1 MNKKSLLNLAMCS
14 LLLGSMPMGLV
25 GCKDYD
31 GDIKDLNTTTGDL
44 SSQISSLKTAL
55 DAANTAATNAANDAK
70 AAADKADK
78 ATEEVALAKKAA
90 EEAKAEAIAAAIA
103 EVEKLQSQMSDMN
116 AETAKELA
124 ALSGKIEGIEA
135 GLSKIDLTKV
145 DEMLG
150 GLSTQIQEANKQ
162 ISAINVQ
169 IAALENLKTEV
180 PAMKSSIEA
189 ITTELNAVKGK
200 AEANTTSINEIK
212 GELATISSK
221 ISAGVTNAVNTIAGI
236 LAQRLTSVTLIPEL
250 YVGGVPSISFENG
263 IYNKIEWKADDKL
276 AAGGYYTQALDNDNK
291 LIKGL
296 VTNGAVEAKYRLNP
310 ATITGQDID
319 LDGIGYFTHIAEF
332 RTRAS
337 EEKEVLTI
345 TGKSVGADGI
355 LTVQLSNP
363 NPTELREGLK
373 NNEDYTVSL
382 RVPVAKSHLFEGETA
397 AEVYSEFARLREIN
411 FTPSLGLSYQAN
423 DRGASYVNNLY
434 KWNGNSLYN
443 LDAKVNVVKA
453 LAYNKTY
460 DLNNLFIGR
469 MQITNPYSEMDTI
482 ASADLA
488 KYDLALRYKVA
499 AGSYVPSD
507 VQNGVDQQKYV
518 KLSGEGNSILTP
530 QTPTGVTANQ
540 AIIGKAP
547 ILLAELYDTNNGNIV
562 DAAYFKVM
570 FSAEEAN
577 DIEFTFNVNTFDI
590 PGENDDFTADACG
603 IQYTFTW
610 EYMTQNMLEK
620 LNGGKGM
627 SQAEFRSIYTEST
640 WASVPNILSAY
651 PNVKDGA
658 DGGWELVQNGGWY
671 WNWTNSTSAD
681 VPMFKISADEDNL
694 PALKPGDNALV
705 YANVL
710 TFKAKVDGYP
720 DIKIRVNWTP
730 TLKVTK
736 ATLGETLAS
745 SWTNNTMTIR
755 VKPMNIVNGKW
766 DGVTAEYS
774 SNILAGRVK
783 PYVKDLTGCATYS
796 IAYAPVA
803 EQNADLMKALNNYCG
818 EAFGKDGIT
827 RESQKTLDAVLYKL
841 NSANANA
848 KTLASKG
855 GTIKLVWKSDINGL
869 AKNLYT
875 VGYTNLYVAPILQ
888 YKGGNVATLTSGSVP
903 DTKTLAITF
912 QDAYGNNVVENP
924 KSGPDYW
931 KFYGIEDITYT
942 LDGAKWGTSTDVTT
956 ATKLSDT
963 PYGVTLDETGTKITF
978 NNNGSTVNTKS
989 YIFVP
994 FTVSHKWGELTGY
1007 ALVTVNVTPN

>member
-70 AAADKADK
+70 AAADKADT
-78 ATEEVALAKKAA
+78 ATQEVALAKKAA

-263 IYNKIEWKADDKL
+263 IYNKLQWKADDKL
-276 AAGGYYTQALDNDNK
+276 AAGGYYELALTNDNK
-291 LIKGL
+291 VIKDT

-319 LDGIGYFTHIAEF
+319 LDGIGYFTHIAKF
-332 RTRAS
+332 TRAN

-363 NPTELREGLK
+363 NPAELHKGLK
-373 NNEDYTVSL
+373 DDEDYTVSL
-382 RVPVAKSHLFEGETA
+382 RVPIAKSHLFEGETT

-423 DRGASYVNNLY
+423 DRGSLYVNNLS
-434 KWNGNSLYN
+434 KWNGNGLYSTF
-443 LDAKVNVVKA
+443 AKSSIVKT

-460 DLNNLFIGR
+460 NLNDLFIGR
-469 MQITNPYSEMDTI
+469 MNNVTDTI

-499 AGSYVPSD
+499 AGSYVPND
-507 VQNGVDQQKYV
+507 VENGVDQQKYV

-590 PGENDDFTADACG
+590 PGENDNFTADACG

-627 SQAEFRSIYTEST
+627 SQAEFRSIYTQSS
-640 WASVPNILSAY
+640 WSRVSNDVLSA
-651 PNVKDGA
+651 NCAVRDGA
-658 DGGWELVQNGGWY
+658 NGNYELVDGNWY
-671 WNWTNSTSAD
+671 WSWSTSTSAD

-710 TFKAKVDGYP
+710 TFKAGIDGYP
-720 DIKIRVNWTP
+720 DIKVRVNWTP

-745 SWTNNTMTIR
+745 SWTDNTMTIR

-994 FTVSHKWGELTGY
+994 FKVSHKWGELTGY